1 MVNASEGQYYYAR
14 HRSMWGVWR
23 AGKEINGFRDD
34 DFIKDFVNKEDAR
47 KYVYQLNGWFNS
59 R

>member
-23 AGKEINGFRDD
+23 AGKDVNGFRDD

-47 KYVYQLNGWFNS
+47 KYVYSLNNWFK
-59 R
+59 